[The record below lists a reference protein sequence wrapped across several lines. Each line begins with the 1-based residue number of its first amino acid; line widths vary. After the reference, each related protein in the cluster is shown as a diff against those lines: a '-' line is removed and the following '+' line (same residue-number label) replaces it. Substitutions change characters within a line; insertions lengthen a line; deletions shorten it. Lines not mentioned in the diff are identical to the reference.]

1 MAAPLDLTGRRFGR
15 LLVIRPNGR
24 VKWGKWQS
32 AWLCRCDCG
41 AEITVPLNR
50 LPHRDTIP
58 QGHRVTAC
66 PDCRAKPCLV
76 CGAPVPLASPSTTCS
91 AACRL
96 ALKRARDRMYY
107 HRHAA
112 DPEFRAERND
122 QRKAKRRALSPDERL
137 ATSRRQ
143 HRRKVETLGRE
154 ALRESARKQ
163 HAGRM
168 KNPAYREKKRAV
180 AAKWVEENRDKVRQ
194 YSRNYRRRQRA
205 ARVNREVG
213 LVAETLKDKPNDDE

>member
-50 LPHRDTIP
+50 LPHRASIP
-58 QGHRVTAC
+58 EGHRVTAC

-96 ALKRARDRMYY
+96 ALKRARDRMHY
-107 HRHAA
+107 HRRAA
-112 DPEFRAERND
+112 DPEYRAERND
-122 QRKAKRRALSPDERL
+122 QRKQKRRALSPGERL
-137 ATSRRQ
+137 AASRKQ
-143 HRRKVETLGRE
+143 HRRKVEALGRDT
-154 ALRESARKQ
+154 LRERGRKL
-163 HAGRM
+163 HAKQM
-168 KNPAYREKKRAV
+168 KDPAYREKKRAR
-180 AAKWVEENRDKVRQ
+180 ASKWRQEHREKVRQ

-205 ARVNREVG
+205 AEVDREVG
-213 LVAETLKDKPNDDE
+213 LVAETLKDKSNDE